1 MLYKWLSH
9 FSIQKKIVLASSW
22 VIFIALTPIVV
33 VMLCYEYYAAQKTTL
48 EEIRVNTS
56 IVGDSAAAILAFEDE
71 KSANE
76 LLATLHR
83 SPNIVQATLLMPN
96 GQVLAQYKK
105 EGLQANNW
113 GTQEAITTGENITW
127 SHITIYQPIFIK
139 TQYVGKLNLMASLH
153 SFHTRLAWYVFA
165 TLMTGV
171 IALFIAIRMA
181 IRISKTITDPIFM
194 LANSAEKF
202 SINNEA
208 VINLPADSQD
218 EIGTLS
224 RAFKYMMLE
233 IKSRE
238 MSLQQKAFYDQ
249 VTALPNR
256 HYFHDRIEASVEQA
270 NKYNVACVLM
280 LIDLDDFK
288 IVNDQHGHD
297 VGDFLLKAVGQ
308 RIRDSLRKMDMVF
321 RIGGDEFAVILD
333 NTADPEQIERLAR
346 KIIRAVSTPFTI
358 NNLTINVGA
367 SIGISIAPSIA
378 NTMDLIIKTADL
390 AMYQVKALG
399 KNRYQ
404 IYADASIPKGDV
416 DSMPDV
422 PHN

>member
-9 FSIQKKIVLASSW
+9 FSVQKKIVLASTW
-22 VIFIALTPIVV
+22 VTFIALTPIIV
-33 VMLCYEYYAAQKTTL
+33 VMLCYEYYVVQKATL
-48 EEIRVNTS
+48 EEIRNDTS
-56 IVGDSAAAILAFEDE
+56 ILGDSAAAILAFGDK

-83 SPNIVQATLLMPN
+83 SPNTVQATLLMPN
-96 GQVLAQYKK
+96 GQVLAHYNKQ
-105 EGLQANNW
+105 GSQANSW
-113 GTQEAITTGENITW
+113 VTQEAIKTGENITW
-127 SHITIYQPIFIK
+127 SHIIIYQPVFIK
-139 TQYVGKLNLMASLH
+139 TQYVGKLNLMMSLH
-153 SFHTRLAWYVFA
+153 SFHTRLAWYVFT
-165 TLMTGV
+165 TLMTGA
-171 IALFIAIRMA
+171 IALFIAIRIA

-202 SINNEA
+202 SINNDA
-208 VINLPADSQD
+208 VINLPADSHD
-218 EIGTLS
+218 EIGTLA
-224 RAFKYMMLE
+224 RAFKYMMTE

-249 VTALPNR
+249 VTSLPNR

-270 NKYNVACVLM
+270 NKYNVSCVLM

-297 VGDFLLKAVGQ
+297 IGDFLLKAVGQ

-333 NTADPEQIERLAR
+333 NTNDPELIDRLAR
-346 KIIRAVSTPFTI
+346 KIIRVVSTPFTI
-358 NNLTINVGA
+358 NNLSINVGA
-367 SIGISIAPSIA
+367 SIGISIAPGIA
-378 NTMDLIIKTADL
+378 NTMDSIIKTADK
-390 AMYQVKALG
+390 AMYQVKAMG

-404 IYADASIPKGDV
+404 IYADTDIKINALSV
-416 DSMPDV
+416 SRTA
-422 PHN
+422 